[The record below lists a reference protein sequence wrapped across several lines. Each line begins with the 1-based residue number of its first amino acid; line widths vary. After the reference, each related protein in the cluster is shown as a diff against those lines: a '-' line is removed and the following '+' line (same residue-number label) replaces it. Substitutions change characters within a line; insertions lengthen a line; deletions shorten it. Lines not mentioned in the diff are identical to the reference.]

1 MIIVFY
7 RKKNVF
13 TFNCLCDIIKL
24 QIFLGG
30 DAMTRPG
37 DKGIEVGSDRQGKY
51 YEMKNAH
58 FHPVYEIYYLIS
70 GTRKFFIESDI
81 YNISKGT
88 LVLINKNVMHQTTY
102 TSDMVNE
109 RTYILFNDNH
119 ISYLIEK
126 YGREKINEC
135 FKQKIFPIP
144 IQRREYVEGVI
155 SQLYNEYKN
164 RDEFSERLME
174 CYLNELMIFL
184 IRYKMHIANGDY
196 SINVLNNTISLSS
209 CDESIQTAA
218 KYIMEN
224 YNKNLTLSNVAYK
237 VNMSSTYFS
246 KKFKEVTGFGF
257 KEYLLNVRIKKACEL
272 LLETRLSVTEIA
284 YKIGFNDSNYFGDV
298 FKKSR
303 GISPLKYRKN
313 REFV

>member
-1 MIIVFY
+1 MLIFY
-7 RKKNVF
+7 CKKNVF

-30 DAMTRPG
+30 EAMTRTSY
-37 DKGIEVGSDRQGKY
+37 KEIEVGTDRQGKF

-58 FHPVYEIYYLIS
+58 LHPVYEIYYLVS

-88 LVLINKNVMHQTTY
+88 LVLINKNVMHQTAY
-102 TSDMVNE
+102 SSDMLNE
-109 RTYILFNDNH
+109 RTYILFDDIH

-126 YGREKINEC
+126 YGRKEIDEC
-135 FKQKIFPIP
+135 FEQKIFPIP

-155 SQLYNEYKN
+155 AQLDNEYKN
-164 RDEFSERLME
+164 KDEFSERLME

-184 IRYKMHIANGDY
+184 IRYKRHISNDGYGVD
-196 SINVLNNTISLSS
+196 ILNNTISLSNS
-209 CDESIQTAA
+209 DESIQTAA
-218 KYIMEN
+218 KYIMDN
-224 YNKNLTLSNVAYK
+224 YSKNLTLPHVAYK

-246 KKFKEVTGFGF
+246 KRFKEVTGFGF
-257 KEYLLNVRIKKACEL
+257 KEYLLNIRIQKACEL
-272 LLETRLSVTEIA
+272 LLETRLSITEIA

>member
-1 MIIVFY
+1 MFIFY
-7 RKKNVF
+7 CKKNVF

-30 DAMTRPG
+30 EAMIRTG
-37 DKGIEVGSDRQGKY
+37 YNEIEVGTDRQGKY

-58 FHPVYEIYYLIS
+58 FHPVYEIYYLVS
-70 GTRKFFIESDI
+70 GTRKFFIENEI

-88 LVLINKNVMHQTTY
+88 LVLINKNVMHQTSY
-102 TSDMVNE
+102 SSDMLNE
-109 RTYILFNDNH
+109 RTYILFDDKH
-119 ISYLIEK
+119 IAHLIEK
-126 YGREKINEC
+126 YGREEIDEC
-135 FKQKIFPIP
+135 FEQKIFPIP

-155 SQLYNEYKN
+155 AQLYNEYKN
-164 RDEFSERLME
+164 RDEFSEKLME

-184 IRYKMHIANGDY
+184 IRYKRHISNDDI
-196 SINVLNNTISLSS
+196 SVLNGAISLSGS
-209 CDESIQTAA
+209 DESIQTAA
-218 KYIMEN
+218 KYITDN
-224 YNKNLTLSNVAYK
+224 YSKNLTLPMVAYK

-272 LLETRLSVTEIA
+272 LLETRLSITEIA
-284 YKIGFNDSNYFGDV
+284 YKVGFNDSNYFGDV

-313 REFV
+313 REYV

>member
-1 MIIVFY
+1 MLIFY
-7 RKKNVF
+7 CKKNVF

-30 DAMTRPG
+30 EAMIRTG
-37 DKGIEVGSDRQGKY
+37 YSEIEVGTDRQGKF

-58 FHPVYEIYYLIS
+58 FHPVYEIYYLVS

-88 LVLINKNVMHQTTY
+88 LVLINKNVMHQTAY
-102 TSDMVNE
+102 SSDMLNE
-109 RTYILFNDNH
+109 RTYILFDDRH

-126 YGREKINEC
+126 YGRREIDEC
-135 FKQKIFPIP
+135 FEQKIFPIP

-164 RDEFSERLME
+164 KDEFSERLME

-184 IRYKMHIANGDY
+184 IRYKRHISEGNNGID
-196 SINVLNNTISLSS
+196 VLKNTDRLSS
-209 CDESIQTAA
+209 CDESIQAAA
-218 KYIMEN
+218 KYIMDN
-224 YNKNLTLSNVAYK
+224 YNKNLTLPQVAYM

-257 KEYLLNVRIKKACEL
+257 KEYLLNLRIQKACEL

>member
-1 MIIVFY
+1 MLIFY
-7 RKKNVF
+7 CKKNVF

-30 DAMTRPG
+30 EAMIRTG
-37 DKGIEVGSDRQGKY
+37 YNEIEVGTDRQGKF
-51 YEMKNAH
+51 YEMKSAH
-58 FHPVYEIYYLIS
+58 FHPVYEIYYLVS
-70 GTRKFFIESDI
+70 GTRKFFIESEI

-88 LVLINKNVMHQTTY
+88 LVLINKNVMHQTAY
-102 TSDMVNE
+102 SSDMLNE
-109 RTYILFNDNH
+109 RTYILFDDIH

-126 YGREKINEC
+126 YGRKEIDEC
-135 FKQKIFPIP
+135 FEQKIFPIP

-164 RDEFSERLME
+164 KDEFSERLME

-184 IRYKMHIANGDY
+184 IRYKRHISEGNNGID
-196 SINVLNNTISLSS
+196 VLKNTDRLSS

-218 KYIMEN
+218 KYIMDN
-224 YNKNLTLSNVAYK
+224 YNKNLTLPQVAYK

-257 KEYLLNVRIKKACEL
+257 KEYLLNLRIQKACEL